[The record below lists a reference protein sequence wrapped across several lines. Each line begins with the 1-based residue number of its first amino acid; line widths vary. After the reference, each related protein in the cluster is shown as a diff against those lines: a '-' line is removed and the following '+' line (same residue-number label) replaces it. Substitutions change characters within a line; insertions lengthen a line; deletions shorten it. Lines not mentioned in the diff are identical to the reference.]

1 MGVRQACQ
9 DRDSTTVDRGQRL
22 IPACG
27 RRRTRVWFPTR
38 ALSAWALAFG
48 PGDPGLASAT
58 GQ

>member
-27 RRRTRVWFPTR
+27 RRRTQVWFPTR
-38 ALSAWALAFG
+38 ALSARPWHSAPET
-48 PGDPGLASAT
+48 PG
-58 GQ
+58 